1 MTQINEGSQSQIS
14 HTKHQEIF
22 VRLFTAVL
30 IDLVVLNLLDEFWDK
45 VVINSFLISLLAA
58 LLLQVLLRVTIG
70 IEHRISAFFNKKSG
84 GFNKLLK
91 ILSLWAVLF
100 GSKFAILGAIDFA
113 FGEEVLFLGKYH
125 GIITFIVV
133 IIVILL
139 AENLV
144 GKFNRWLGIIGKES

>member
-1 MTQINEGSQSQIS
+1 MTHTNEDSQSQIS
-14 HTKHQEIF
+14 YTKHQQIF

-45 VVINSFLISLLAA
+45 VVINSFIISLLAA
-58 LLLQVLLRVTIG
+58 VLLQTLLRITIN

-84 GFNKLLK
+84 AFNKVLK
-91 ILSLWAVLF
+91 ILSLWGVLF

-113 FGEEVLFLGKYH
+113 FGDEVLFLGQYH
-125 GIITFIVV
+125 GIITFIAV

-144 GKFNRWLGIIGKES
+144 GKFNRWLGLIGKD

>member
-1 MTQINEGSQSQIS
+1 MTQINQDSQSQIS
-14 HTKHQEIF
+14 YTKHQQIF

-30 IDLVVLNLLDEFWDK
+30 IDLVVLNIFDEFWDK
-45 VVINSFLISLLAA
+45 VVINSFIISLLAA

-70 IEHRISAFFNKKSG
+70 IEHRISTFFNEKSG
-84 GFNKLLK
+84 RLNKLLK
-91 ILSLWAVLF
+91 IVSLWAVLF

-113 FGEEVLFLGKYH
+113 FGEEVLFLGQYH

-139 AENLV
+139 AENLI
-144 GKFNRWLGIIGKES
+144 GKFNRWLGLIGKE